1 MTKHSTLTNADDL
14 HYAKIRSFT
23 GDSVAITPD
32 FVDQI
37 LTATDTNKIYRATGI
52 NQGDLV
58 EFSASSGSN
67 QQALITGNYYPS
79 ISPSFIGQFYFD
91 LSTAVLYFAKG
102 LSSSDWRTVA
112 GNTEIQLTIQDAIG
126 VGSMTFDLYFS
137 QSYPED
143 GFDFTEIAITG
154 IGAGNT
160 IDASIID
167 RLGTGYYAIAP
178 SLSNP
183 DPTIAVRCSLLNAIT
198 QSVDNRTL
206 FVVEYLPGTVTA
218 QNQPI
223 SSDIL
228 WFREFPKERNLGRN
242 QSGDPYFLS
251 FEIENF

>member
-23 GDSVAITPD
+23 GEPAAITPD

-102 LSSSDWRTVA
+102 LSSFDWRTVA
-112 GNTEIQLTIQDAIG
+112 GNTEIQLTIQDSIG
-126 VGSMTFDLYFS
+126 VGSMTFNLYFS
-137 QSYPED
+137 QSYPDD

-154 IGAGNT
+154 IEAGNT

-178 SLSNP
+178 SLSNE
-183 DPTIAVRCSLLNAIT
+183 DPTISVRCSIFEIT

-206 FVVEYLPGTVTA
+206 FVVESLSGTVTA

-223 SSDIL
+223 HPDIL
-228 WFREFPKERNLGRN
+228 WFKEFPKERNSGRTQGN
-242 QSGDPYFLS
+242 DPYYLS
-251 FEIENF
+251 FEIQNF